1 MSFTDLLEQ
10 AKAARVRE
18 HRDITVLL
26 NQQPVVIRVHELPA
40 YDWAS
45 VTSKHP
51 PRGGVNVDK
60 LGYNVTAASIE
71 AAGLSSSVIDGET
84 ERKLTEKEWQTLL
97 GLISGGEAQAL
108 ADAAFA
114 LNDWLPRNRVA
125 EAKKASAGASE
136 TNSSSPAN
144 SASPSDD

>member
-1 MSFTDLLEQ
+1 MSFSDLLEQ
-10 AKAARVRE
+10 AKPARVRE
-18 HRDITVLL
+18 HRDISVTLKGQL
-26 NQQPVVIRVHELPA
+26 VVIRVHELPGF
-40 YDWAS
+40 DWAT
-45 VTSKHP
+45 VTAKHS

-60 LGYNVTAASIE
+60 LGYNVTAASLE
-71 AAGLSSSVIDGET
+71 AAGAAATIVTEHGEEKVT
-84 ERKLTEKEWQTLL
+84 EGQWQTLL
-97 GLISGGEAQAL
+97 GLLSGGEVAAL

-144 SASPSDD
+144 SVSPSAD